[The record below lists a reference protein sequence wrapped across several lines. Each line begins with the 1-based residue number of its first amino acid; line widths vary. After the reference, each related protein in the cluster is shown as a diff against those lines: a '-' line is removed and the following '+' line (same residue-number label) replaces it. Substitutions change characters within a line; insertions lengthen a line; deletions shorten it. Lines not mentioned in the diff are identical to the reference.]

1 MAILGKNGLYAGAL
15 YLAALYAL
23 YGMKNVSFKDSKEID
38 AIQIIVARK
47 GKPKKG
53 DIANYRAQKLKQVLA
68 SDAKRY
74 ADLLGPDAKTGKQKE
89 FGTAYGKKEWLR

>member
-15 YLAALYAL
+15 YLAALFGL

-53 DIANYRAQKLKQVLA
+53 DIAKYRNARLQAVLG
-68 SDAKRY
+68 SDTKRY